1 MIDLKTKLP
10 AIYGAIYDG
19 ADVVMLSA
27 ESATGAYPV
36 ETVEMMSR
44 IIEKTERHKHYRLIV
59 EATELEVAQSPPHAV
74 PSATAGVAAAL
85 KAPAI
90 VAYTASGTTASRI
103 SRARLSSGRNGA
115 NCRMTASGPP
125 NAIAIRPGL
134 HRPPLNQRRAL
145 YLAST

>member
-1 MIDLKTKLP
+1 
-10 AIYGAIYDG
+10 
-19 ADVVMLSA
+19 MLSA

-103 SRARLSSGRNGA
+103 SRARPPVPILACQLSSIGVSSACDPRTSLITRTRSSGRS
-115 NCRMTASGPP
+115 RPRSMRDWRDDVSTSSSASL
-125 NAIAIRPGL
+125 RPTG
-134 HRPPLNQRRAL
+134 
-145 YLAST
+145 